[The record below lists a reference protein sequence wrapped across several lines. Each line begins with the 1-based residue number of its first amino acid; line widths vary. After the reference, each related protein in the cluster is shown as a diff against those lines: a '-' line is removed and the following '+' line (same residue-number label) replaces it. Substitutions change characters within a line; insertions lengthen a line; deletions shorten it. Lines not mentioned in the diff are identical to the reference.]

1 MPEFPKIPSFG
12 EVPGGPGSMTLQFH
26 CEDLGSIPG
35 WGTQI
40 PPAVQ
45 CNQKKKKKFHLAKG
59 YGHTLASE
67 GDSV

>member
-1 MPEFPKIPSFG
+1 
-12 EVPGGPGSMTLQFH
+12 MTLQFH

-45 CNQKKKKKFHLAKG
+45 CNQKKKNSILLKDLD
-59 YGHTLASE
+59 TLWLQKE
-67 GDSV
+67 ILFK